1 MSRQQWQGSAVSG
14 VPWAFRGA
22 AGTGHGRD
30 CSGPGRTAKAGTHGW
45 VVWIYLHT
53 SEISRV

>member
-1 MSRQQWQGSAVSG
+1 MALGSAVSG
-14 VPWAFRGA
+14 VPWAFRCA

-30 CSGPGRTAKAGTHGW
+30 CSGPGRTAKGKAGTHGW